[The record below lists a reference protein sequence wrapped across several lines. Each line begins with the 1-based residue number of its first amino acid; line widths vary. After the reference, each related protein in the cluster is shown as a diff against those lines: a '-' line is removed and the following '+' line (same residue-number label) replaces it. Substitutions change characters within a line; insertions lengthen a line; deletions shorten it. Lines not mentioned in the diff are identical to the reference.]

1 MKGQF
6 MMNAFQFDQPEFS
19 DSKVWATEFGRKAA
33 FYCPVDIQKVLSTGD
48 RAFIEST
55 ALNMCNMFRE
65 NGGHLIAKDYPSYND
80 IGVEL
85 EWARWA
91 MDVIVSHS
99 EL

>member
-1 MKGQF
+1 
-6 MMNAFQFDQPEFS
+6 MMNAGVSAFQFDQPELS
-19 DSKVWATEFGRKAA
+19 GSTVWATEFGRKAA

-55 ALNMCNMFRE
+55 ALNMCNVFRE

>member
-1 MKGQF
+1 M
-6 MMNAFQFDQPEFS
+6 
-19 DSKVWATEFGRKAA
+19 
-33 FYCPVDIQKVLSTGD
+33 LSTGD

-55 ALNMCNMFRE
+55 ALNMCNVFRE